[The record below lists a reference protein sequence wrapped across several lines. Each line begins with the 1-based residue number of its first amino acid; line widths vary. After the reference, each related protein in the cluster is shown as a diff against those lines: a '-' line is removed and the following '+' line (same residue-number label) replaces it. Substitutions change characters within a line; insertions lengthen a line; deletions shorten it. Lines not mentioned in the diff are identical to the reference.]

1 MWYKESI
8 IKNKSIFNKFEDDL
22 IRNETT
28 RYGEQPLQIVTAMWH
43 EGVAL
48 GVLPPSDP
56 WEGIDVDI
64 RIAEILNSCLKNSLP
79 D

>member
-1 MWYKESI
+1 M
-8 IKNKSIFNKFEDDL
+8 IKNPSILRRFEDDL
-22 IRNETT
+22 IRGETG
-28 RYGEQPLQIVTAMWH
+28 RSMEQSLQLLTAMWN

-64 RIAEILNSCLKNSLP
+64 RVARILNSCL
-79 D
+79 

>member
-1 MWYKESI
+1 MIKDASI
-8 IKNKSIFNKFEDDL
+8 LSKFKDDL
-22 IRNETT
+22 IRNETK
-28 RYGEQPLQIVTAMWH
+28 RSAEQSFEMLTAMWK

-56 WEGIDVDI
+56 WEGISVDI
-64 RIAEILNSCLKNSLP
+64 RIARILNSCLTKSLP